1 MAIGPNPTD
10 RGKAGSKRHV
20 LTEGRGVP
28 LATIVTAANV
38 NDHTALPA
46 LLDARIAVARPRLAR
61 PNLCVDAAYD
71 IGPTEQLIRAA
82 DDTPHIRRRGEARP
96 PHDPRVEPRR
106 RPVERT
112 HAWHNRFRRL
122 LIRWEKK
129 VENWLALIHF
139 ANALIAFRACYW

>member
-1 MAIGPNPTD
+1 
-10 RGKAGSKRHV
+10 V

-28 LATIVTAANV
+28 VATLATAANV
-38 NDHTALPA
+38 NDHTVLEELLAARRAVAPA
-46 LLDARIAVARPRLAR
+46 RLERPGLCLDAGYDTAATEAR
-61 PNLCVDAAYD
+61 VV
-71 IGPTEQLIRAA
+71 AA
-82 DDTPHIRRRGEARP
+82 DYTPHIRRKGEARP
-96 PHDPRVEPRR
+96 AHDPRVEPRR
-106 RPVERT
+106 WPVERT